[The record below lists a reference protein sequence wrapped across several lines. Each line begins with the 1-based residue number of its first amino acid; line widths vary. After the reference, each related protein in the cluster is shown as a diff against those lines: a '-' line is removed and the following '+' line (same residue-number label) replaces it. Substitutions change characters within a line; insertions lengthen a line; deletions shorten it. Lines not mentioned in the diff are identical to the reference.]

1 MAQMRYFHGAWGSH
15 SRHVLKLFFFPKLD
29 HFGTSF
35 DPTSGPGDTFSGNQ
49 PFNSKFLPNS
59 STNTLITDN
68 CLSPQVNLTVFS
80 LSFSKTLRLQLV
92 QIIASTRTNRNTILF
107 YFRTKHK
114 ALQSRHGWHSL
125 WFGKESAR
133 RAIHQV
139 QLIPDEFDSLF
150 RSFASELF
158 RKIIYDQTK

>member
-1 MAQMRYFHGAWGSH
+1 MMGTVL
-15 SRHVLKLFFFPKLD
+15 RHILKQFLPKLD
-29 HFGTSF
+29 HFGTSSG
-35 DPTSGPGDTFSGNQ
+35 PISGPGDKKFRCLDRKCPKLNECWRERGNQ

-59 STNTLITDN
+59 STNTLFTDN

-125 WFGKESAR
+125 WFGKKSAR

-139 QLIPDEFDSLF
+139 QLIPDEFDSFFAPLIQ
-150 RSFASELF
+150 SFF
-158 RKIIYDQTK
+158 GR